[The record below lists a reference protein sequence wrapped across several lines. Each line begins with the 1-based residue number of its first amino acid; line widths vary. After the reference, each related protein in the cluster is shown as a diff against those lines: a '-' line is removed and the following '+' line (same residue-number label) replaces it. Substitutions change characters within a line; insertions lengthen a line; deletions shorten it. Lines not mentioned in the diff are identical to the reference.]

1 MPELPEVQTTIDGI
15 RPYLV
20 DKKIL
25 NCNISVKK
33 LRWKIDKDICKN
45 LANSKIIDVS
55 RRAKYIII
63 SGREFFLTIH
73 LGMTG
78 TLRIAQE
85 NDIKKK
91 HDHFELRLNS
101 GYMLRFNDPRKFG
114 MIFFSKESPLKDN
127 RLFLSLGPE
136 PLSEDFNSD
145 YLFKKSRKRNVAIKN
160 LIMNANIVVGVGNI
174 YASEALFLAK
184 IRPQKISKKLTKK
197 NCEDLSKSVK
207 KVLRR
212 AIKKGGSSI
221 NDYINADGKSGYFQ
235 YDFKVYGRTSLPC
248 HNCQSDILQIKINQR
263 SSFYCKNCQK

>member
-33 LRWKIDKDICKN
+33 LRWEIDKDICKN

-63 SGREFFLTIH
+63 SGKEFFLTIH

-145 YLFKKSRKRNVAIKN
+145 YLFKKSRKRNIAIKN

>member
-1 MPELPEVQTTIDGI
+1 M
-15 RPYLV
+15 
-20 DKKIL
+20 
-25 NCNISVKK
+25 
-33 LRWKIDKDICKN
+33 
-45 LANSKIIDVS
+45 
-55 RRAKYIII
+55 
-63 SGREFFLTIH
+63 
-73 LGMTG
+73 
-78 TLRIAQE
+78 
-85 NDIKKK
+85 
-91 HDHFELRLNS
+91 
-101 GYMLRFNDPRKFG
+101 
-114 MIFFSKESPLKDN
+114 KDN

-145 YLFKKSRKRNVAIKN
+145 YLFKKSRKRNIAIKN

-184 IRPQKISKKLTKK
+184 IRPQKVSKKLTKK

-221 NDYINADGKSGYFQ
+221 NDYINADGKSGYFL